1 MAPEIQSGR
10 GVVKTLTEEKNRR
23 NPLKK
28 EVTMSNTMTRRQ
40 WLSRTGCTLGGAAMA
55 GYMGTGLAFCKP
67 DNQVSST
74 PIRMMY
80 NENPYGPSEIAR
92 QAMLKAFEEANLYS
106 FSSGDAVDNLKEILA
121 QQVGLTPDHILI
133 SAGSTEVLR
142 VTGLLTAL
150 EGGEIISP
158 HPTYLT
164 LLRYAESM
172 SVPIHRI
179 PLDENFGFDLEGMKN
194 KMSEKVKLIYLCN
207 PNNPTGTITPFDR
220 LRPFC
225 VEMSKTALVFIDEA
239 YHEYVSDPQYRSMV
253 ELVREGHNVLV
264 SRTAS
269 KIHGMAGLR
278 IGFGI
283 ASPQL
288 IKLLRARITGT
299 NNIIGLRAAAASYGD
314 EGHQSFCRQKNDEAK
329 QIAYR
334 LFQQAGRRYVPS
346 HTNFVFFHTG
356 LPIDKFQE
364 DMEKLGIIVGR
375 PFPPYLDWCR
385 LSMAKPEQMEVFTE
399 KFQRVTGYSA
409 VS

>member
-1 MAPEIQSGR
+1 
-10 GVVKTLTEEKNRR
+10 
-23 NPLKK
+23 
-28 EVTMSNTMTRRQ
+28 MSNKMTRRQ
-40 WLSRTGCTLGGAAMA
+40 WLSRTGCALGGAAMA
-55 GYMGTGLAFCKP
+55 GYMGTSLTFCAP
-67 DNQVSST
+67 ENQASST

-80 NENPYGPSEIAR
+80 NENPYGPSETAR
-92 QAMLKAFEEANLYS
+92 QAMLEAFEEANLYS
-106 FSSGDAVDNLKEILA
+106 FSSGDAVDKLKEILA

-133 SAGSTEVLR
+133 SSGSTEVLR
-142 VTGLLTAL
+142 VTGLITAL

-179 PLDENFGFDLEGMKN
+179 PLDEDFGFDLEAMKI

-207 PNNPTGTITPFDR
+207 PNNPTGAITPYDR
-220 LRPFC
+220 FRPFC
-225 VEMSKTALVFIDEA
+225 EEMSKRTLVFIDEA

-253 ELVREGHNVLV
+253 ELVREGHNILV

-283 ASPQL
+283 ANPQL

-299 NNIIGLRAAAASYGD
+299 NNIIGLRAAIASYGD
-314 EGHQSFCRQKNDEAK
+314 QDFQSSCRQKNDEAK
-329 QIAYR
+329 QIVYNF
-334 LFQQAGRRYVPS
+334 FQKTGRSYIPS

-356 LPIDKFQE
+356 QPIDKFQE
-364 DMEKLGIIVGR
+364 TMENQGILVGR

-385 LSMAKPEQMEVFTE
+385 LSMAKPEEMEVFADR
-399 KFQRVTGYSA
+399 FQRVLS
-409 VS
+409 

>member
-1 MAPEIQSGR
+1 M
-10 GVVKTLTEEKNRR
+10 
-23 NPLKK
+23 
-28 EVTMSNTMTRRQ
+28 MSNTMTRRQ

-55 GYMGTGLAFCKP
+55 GYMGTGLASWATEQP
-67 DNQVSST
+67 ASST

-92 QAMLKAFEEANLYS
+92 QAMIKAFEEANLYS
-106 FSSGDAVDNLKEILA
+106 FSSGDAVDKIKEILA

-133 SAGSTEVLR
+133 SAGSTEILR
-142 VTGLLTAL
+142 VTGLITSL

-158 HPTYLT
+158 YPTYLT

-172 SVPIHRI
+172 SVPIHHV
-179 PLDENFGFDLEGMKN
+179 PLDENFGFDLAAMKK

-207 PNNPTGTITPFDR
+207 PNNPTGVITPYDQF
-220 LRPFC
+220 RPFC
-225 VEMSKTALVFIDEA
+225 EEMSKRTLVFIDEA

-283 ASPQL
+283 ANPQL

-299 NNIIGLRAAAASYGD
+299 NNIIGLRAAITSYSD
-314 EGHQSFCRQKNDEAK
+314 QDFQSSCRQKNNKAK
-329 QIAYR
+329 QIVYR
-334 LFQQAGRRYVPS
+334 LFQQTGRRYIPS

-356 LPIDKFQE
+356 RPIENFQE
-364 DMEKLGIIVGR
+364 AMEKEGILVGR

-385 LSMAKPEQMEVFTE
+385 LSMAKPEEMEVFAE
-399 KFQRVTGYSA
+399 KFQRVLGYSA